1 MKCFLGLSN
10 PHITQQTKSINSNKI
25 ITKMSKSCGSKISIF
40 QEAIDHCR
48 WKTVLRNN
56 VLTQNEL
63 QEHNLHQFAGKR
75 FDEIIL
81 RVYNMCDKIKGIGM
95 LSIYDIT
102 SAICRYNKI
111 IIDKIYIIGKGPKRA
126 ISLLNIKAKTQKIEG
141 VRVRLKYVEI
151 SEILK
156 AFYEQNYE
164 INSQILNSNNGDDFE
179 TFICNWQKNK

>member
-1 MKCFLGLSN
+1 MGLSN
-10 PHITQQTKSINSNKI
+10 PHITQQTKSINCNKI
-25 ITKMSKSCGSKISIF
+25 ITKMSKSCGSKRSIF

-48 WKTVLRNN
+48 WKSVLRNN

-81 RVYNMCDKIKGIGM
+81 CVYNICDKVKGIGM
-95 LSIYDIT
+95 LTIYDIT

-111 IIDKIYIIGKGPKRA
+111 IIDKIYIIGKGPKRV

-141 VRVRLKYVEI
+141 VTLKYVEI
-151 SEILK
+151 PEILK
-156 AFYEQNYE
+156 AFYEKNYE
-164 INSQILNSNNGDDFE
+164 INSQIKNSNNGDEFE
-179 TFICNWQKNK
+179 TYICNWQKNK

>member
-1 MKCFLGLSN
+1 
-10 PHITQQTKSINSNKI
+10 
-25 ITKMSKSCGSKISIF
+25 MSKSCGSKISIF

-126 ISLLNIKAKTQKIEG
+126 ISLLNIKAKTQKRRLSPNTIQEREKIENEK
-141 VRVRLKYVEI
+141 LLAKIIKKY
-151 SEILK
+151 K
-156 AFYEQNYE
+156 Q
-164 INSQILNSNNGDDFE
+164 INKYKVYN
-179 TFICNWQKNK
+179 